1 MNKLSKI
8 LLVVIFLLLIAL
20 SIMTIK
26 FFKMKDSAKENFRLY
41 METNTELY
49 KTLHPDAE
57 INYDIDE
64 MFK

>member
-8 LLVVIFLLLIAL
+8 LLVVIFLLVIAL

-26 FFKMKDSAKENFRLY
+26 FLKMKDSAKENFRLY

-57 INYDIDE
+57 INYDVDE
-64 MFK
+64 ILK

>member
-8 LLVVIFLLLIAL
+8 LLVVILLLVIAL
-20 SIMTIK
+20 SVMTVQY
-26 FFKMKDSAKENFRLY
+26 FKMRGSAKENFRLY

-64 MFK
+64 MLK

>member
-8 LLVVIFLLLIAL
+8 LLVVIFLLVIAL

-26 FFKMKDSAKENFRLY
+26 FLKMKDSAKENFRLY

-64 MFK
+64 MLK